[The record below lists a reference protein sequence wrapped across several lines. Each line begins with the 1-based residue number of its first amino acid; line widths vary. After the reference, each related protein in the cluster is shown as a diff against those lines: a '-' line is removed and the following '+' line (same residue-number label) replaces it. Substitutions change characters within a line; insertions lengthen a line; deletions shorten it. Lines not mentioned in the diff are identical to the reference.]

1 MSKQVIEGGCQC
13 GAVRYSVNGDPVVV
27 AVCHCSTCRRA
38 NAAPAV
44 AWAMFEE
51 GQVQFVAGQLK
62 KYSASEEV
70 KRGFC
75 PRCGT
80 QISFEADYLPRLI
93 DITVGS
99 FDDPEAVRPS
109 MHYWHSRHLSWAEF
123 ADSLPRYPEFPPL
136 EQ

>member
-1 MSKQVIEGGCQC
+1 MSKRKTEGGCQC
-13 GAVRYSVNGDPVVV
+13 GSIRYVIAGDPVM
-27 AVCHCSTCRRA
+27 AAICHCSTCRRA

-44 AWAMFEE
+44 AWAMYEE
-51 GQVQFVAGQLK
+51 GQVKFVSGAPK
-62 KYSASEEV
+62 KYSASEDA

-75 PRCGT
+75 SECGT
-80 QISFEADYLPRLI
+80 PISFEAEFLPGLI
-93 DITVGS
+93 DITLGS
-99 FDDPEAVRPS
+99 FDDPEAVQPT